1 MRRHSSYSYN
11 YDYYSLAATRRARG
25 TATLAAPI
33 IKSIELTASQ
43 CLAAS
48 KPARVTYTQRA
59 PVDGIRIH
67 DGQGT
72 TIVVHVVFQVVVVV
86 VVVVVIV
93 FIGSSMPSCS

>member
-1 MRRHSSYSYN
+1 MVIDLLSTDCDQD
-11 YDYYSLAATRRARG
+11 YDYDYDLYSLAATRRARG

-48 KPARVTYTQRA
+48 NPAHVTYTQRA

-72 TIVVHVVFQVVVVV
+72 TIVVHVVSKLLSLLLLLFLLAV
-86 VVVVVIV
+86 
-93 FIGSSMPSCS
+93 